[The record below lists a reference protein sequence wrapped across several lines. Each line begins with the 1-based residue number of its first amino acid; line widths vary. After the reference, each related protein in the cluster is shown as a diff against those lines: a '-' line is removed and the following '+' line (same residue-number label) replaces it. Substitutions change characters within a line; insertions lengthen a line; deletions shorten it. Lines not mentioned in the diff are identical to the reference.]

1 MNTADQDRHSLFLL
15 LALVMFL
22 VLSGFVRESHVVE
35 KAVLE
40 LSMYVILLAGT
51 LELSERKSWR
61 LPGILVASCSLIAAL
76 TRFFYPLYV
85 FKVADWLVLAAFVGF
100 VSFALFSY
108 LGKPGSITS
117 GRLYASVSL
126 YFLLCIFFYAIF
138 NLLETVHPHSFAET
152 GSTALNE
159 VSRHSLLYLS
169 LVTLTTLGYGD
180 IVPVTPSARMLAA
193 FEAATGVLYIA
204 FTVARL
210 VAAYQRSDEAESQ
223 PKAL

>member
-15 LALVMFL
+15 LSLVAFL
-22 VLSGFVRESHVVE
+22 VLSGFVRESRNVE

-51 LELSERKSWR
+51 LELSEKKSWR
-61 LPGILVASCSLIAAL
+61 LPGIFVASCSLIAAL
-76 TRFFYPLYV
+76 ARFFYPVYV
-85 FKVADWLVLAAFVGF
+85 LKVVDWLVLAAFLGF
-100 VSFALFSY
+100 VSFGLFSY

-126 YFLLCIFFYAIF
+126 YFLLGVFFYAIF
-138 NLLETVHPHSFAET
+138 NLLETVQPRSFAET
-152 GSTALNE
+152 GSSSANG
-159 VSRHSLLYLS
+159 VSRHSLLYFS

-180 IVPVTPSARMLAA
+180 IVPISPPARMLAA

-210 VAAYQRSDEAESQ
+210 VAAYQRSDEA
-223 PKAL
+223 

>member
-15 LALVMFL
+15 LSLVVFL
-22 VLSGFVRESHVVE
+22 ALSGFVRESRNVE

-40 LSMYVILLAGT
+40 LSMYVILVAGT
-51 LELSERKSWR
+51 LELSEKKSWR
-61 LPGILVASCSLIAAL
+61 LPGILLASCSLIVAL
-76 TRFFYPLYV
+76 ARFFYPLYV
-85 FKVADWLVLAAFVGF
+85 LKIADWLVLSAFVGF

-126 YFLLCIFFYAIF
+126 YFLLGLFYYAIF
-138 NLLETVHPHSFAET
+138 NLLETVQPRSFIET

-159 VSRHSLLYLS
+159 TSRHSLLYLS
-169 LVTLTTLGYGD
+169 LITLTTLGYGD
-180 IVPVTPSARMLAA
+180 IVPVSPPARMLAA

-210 VAAYQRSDEAESQ
+210 VAAYQRTDEA
-223 PKAL
+223 

>member
-15 LALVMFL
+15 LSLVAFL
-22 VLSGFVRESHVVE
+22 VLSGFVRESRNVE
-35 KAVLE
+35 KAILE

-51 LELSERKSWR
+51 LELSEKKSWR
-61 LPGILVASCSLIAAL
+61 LPGILVASSSLIAAL
-76 TRFFYPLYV
+76 ARFFYPLYAL
-85 FKVADWLVLAAFVGF
+85 KVTDWLVLAAFLGF
-100 VSFALFSY
+100 VSFGLFSY

-126 YFLLCIFFYAIF
+126 YFLLGVFFYAIF
-138 NLLETVHPHSFAET
+138 NLLETVQPRSFAET
-152 GSTALNE
+152 GSSAANG
-159 VSRHSLLYLS
+159 VSRHSLLYFS

-180 IVPVTPSARMLAA
+180 IVPISPPARMLAA

-210 VAAYQRSDEAESQ
+210 VAAYQRADEA
-223 PKAL
+223 